1 MSEAISVHK
10 MFSSGLSLKF
20 SCTLRSQIEGYTR
33 LLILRKFSTLPAV
46 IWASPFINIQEN
58 FQLFCFFT
66 YTNEN
71 FSTLPAVI
79 RASPLI
85 KFRKEF
91 QSTLLL
97 EPPLVLETQEYVVTV
112 KSKVKILQNFVAF
125 SEYMNFTLVSLVK
138 IWIELHDDVGPI
150 VSRCCWCQ
158 LP

>member
-1 MSEAISVHK
+1 MMAIVINRINMTFCGNVFGQNHDHYTGKKSTSSLFVHI
-10 MFSSGLSLKF
+10 MH
-20 SCTLRSQIEGYTR
+20 TLWSQIEEYTR

-58 FQLFCFFT
+58 LKLFCFFT
-66 YTNEN
+66 YSNEN

-97 EPPLVLETQEYVVTV
+97 EPPLVLETQEYYVFNFGTFGPKVTV
-112 KSKVKILQNFVAF
+112 HK
-125 SEYMNFTLVSLVK
+125 
-138 IWIELHDDVGPI
+138 H
-150 VSRCCWCQ
+150 
-158 LP
+158 